1 MQPTGRWD
9 GVDAMRTALDAAV
22 AYLRGDEGDRSRFA
36 DMHRRFAAAPF
47 FGIAVGGT
55 TLLTSIWAG
64 WRLVVLVVLAAATM
78 AAAIALAR
86 RIRALELLSAVAFVL
101 LEANLA
107 LSVLCSGG
115 WHSPLLPLMVVP
127 VFTQAVCFRP
137 GVTPWFVGY
146 SVLAA
151 VAAVVGAETLVSP
164 VTVPPVLNL
173 VSFAAL
179 SACLAL
185 AAHWLASS
193 DLRARDDAVV
203 DELTGLLNRKA
214 LYRRFSEF
222 RAQAVALGA
231 DFSVVLCDVDRFKAV
246 NDVHGHDRGDE
257 VLRELADRLRLA
269 LRTSDLVYRFGG
281 EEILVLLP
289 GDGPRE
295 ALAAAERI
303 RSAVSSSPL
312 AGLPVTVSAGVAS
325 AHGVGV
331 HLRPLIEA
339 ADRALYAAKDAGRDR
354 VCAAPVSADAV
365 VTDGPAR
372 VSAHPTLW
380 RVG

>member
-1 MQPTGRWD
+1 M
-9 GVDAMRTALDAAV
+9 VAAQV
-22 AYLRGDEGDRSRFA
+22 SLRGDDGDRSRFA
-36 DMHRRFAAAPF
+36 DMYRRFAAAPF
-47 FGIAVGGT
+47 FGVAVGGT
-55 TLLTSIWAG
+55 TLLTSVWAG
-64 WRLVVLVVLAAATM
+64 WRLVVLVVLAVGTM
-78 AAAIALAR
+78 AVAIALAPR
-86 RIRALELLSAVAFVL
+86 LRAPELVSAITFVV

-107 LSVLCSGG
+107 LSVLYSGG
-115 WHSPLLPLMVVP
+115 FHSPLLPLMVVP
-127 VFTQAVCFRP
+127 VFSQAVCFRP
-137 GVTPWFVGY
+137 GVTPYFVAY
-146 SVLAA
+146 SVVAA
-151 VAAVVGAETLVSP
+151 VGAVVGAETVVAP

-222 RAQAVALGA
+222 RAQAVALDA

-246 NDVHGHDRGDE
+246 NDEHGHDRGDQ
-257 VLRELADRLRLA
+257 VLRELADRLRHA
-269 LRTSDLVYRFGG
+269 LRTSDLVYRLGG

-295 ALAAAERI
+295 ALLAAERI
-303 RSAVSSSPL
+303 RSAVSSSAL

-325 AHGVGV
+325 AHGAEVDLGS
-331 HLRPLIEA
+331 LIEA
-339 ADRALYAAKDAGRDR
+339 ADRALYAAKDAGRNR
-354 VCAAPVSADAV
+354 VCAAPPTRGPVAA
-365 VTDGPAR
+365 TRTGDGAPGRTASR
-372 VSAHPTLW
+372 
-380 RVG
+380 